1 MTPTLTH
8 RVLPPTELP
17 LPSNPWRDLLPG
29 DRVIVSGEPTKS
41 VFHFQRVTARDGVV
55 TDVHVFGGLPH
66 RERLRAFVPDRITY
80 PRENQP

>member
-17 LPSNPWRDLLPG
+17 LPSTPWRDRRPG

-41 VFHFQRVTARDGVV
+41 VFHFQRVTVRDGVV